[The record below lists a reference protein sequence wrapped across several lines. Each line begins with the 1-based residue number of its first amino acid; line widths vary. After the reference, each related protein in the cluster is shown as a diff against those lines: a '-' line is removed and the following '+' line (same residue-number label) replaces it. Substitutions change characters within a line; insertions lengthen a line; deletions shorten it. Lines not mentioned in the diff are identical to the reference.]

1 MQKSWLSLE
10 SAWHHL
16 PSGQQQT
23 YQPTVMGQRGMQ
35 KCGIQLFPRR
45 HEPTCQ
51 HHQQAKSS
59 PSSDRTLGAYLCTR
73 HLPWLAGRSGSGR
86 AGVGAIAIAASSGVN
101 PMDRQKGARRPC
113 GHNDTREKRQA
124 VYPGPRAATG
134 DGGSRAGL
142 CPSGVCGH
150 GPKALSHGKRGN
162 VVLRVVWFGN
172 PRHCQATHKEKN
184 ASGVTRG
191 QRSSHG
197 RYSFQ
202 IKF

>member
-1 MQKSWLSLE
+1 MAVAWGLSRPSARLQKSWLSLE

-35 KCGIQLFPRR
+35 KCGMKLFPRR

-101 PMDRQKGARRPC
+101 PMDRQQGARWPC

-124 VYPGPRAATG
+124 YGGRGVQGGPMPIRG
-134 DGGSRAGL
+134 LWSRAQG
-142 CPSGVCGH
+142 SISWQARKCGSA
-150 GPKALSHGKRGN
+150 GCLVWKSKALPGHPQRKKR
-162 VVLRVVWFGN
+162 LR
-172 PRHCQATHKEKN
+172 CD
-184 ASGVTRG
+184 
-191 QRSSHG
+191 QRPEE
-197 RYSFQ
+197 
-202 IKF
+202 